1 MDQEGHLQ
9 RWLSSWWMVPLDMYY
24 FARTGKPVLI
34 LWNPW
39 KDNDESFLRALF
51 SAVFNFLSCLRHL
64 DRRKRL
70 IIAMDAAFGMEY
82 LHSKNIV
89 HFDLKCDNLLVN
101 LKDPSRPICK
111 VRILF
116 DDALHFTWFI
126 FYIFGYVLV
135 ELSSTFHY
143 HWYLT

>member
-1 MDQEGHLQ
+1 
-9 RWLSSWWMVPLDMYY
+9 
-24 FARTGKPVLI
+24 
-34 LWNPW
+34 
-39 KDNDESFLRALF
+39 
-51 SAVFNFLSCLRHL
+51 
-64 DRRKRL
+64 
-70 IIAMDAAFGMEY
+70 MDAAFGMEY

-116 DDALHFTWFI
+116 DDALHFTCFI

-143 HWYLT
+143 NLVSNLKLVQRFDIFLYLLNWITPIMINLVAGIMNLFEF